1 MSQPLLA
8 FTQIVEQLDKNL
20 RVINQAAHAPSP
32 EAMEEVIREVG
43 PRSQVLVEVWR
54 LLWPAIE
61 KDKAWLQIAQDRI
74 TRREPWSAERFSLM
88 LTDIIFADPTLLP
101 IITKLFSSAEQAKDH
116 DIEANDEFTLT
127 APDEPTETIQEQ
139 ISTTDTLV
147 MSGIPPW
154 TTGFILA
161 GKFKLLH
168 QLARGGFGEAWLVE
182 DIAGTSPIAC
192 VVKKFSF
199 QHPDANI
206 LDNIRR
212 RFEQEAR
219 ALERLGKDH
228 NQIPSL
234 HTFETQGD
242 EGYFVQ
248 EYIEG
253 PNLAEYVRD
262 NGPMP
267 EQEVLAFLDSVL
279 EVLSYVHN
287 NKVIHRDIKP
297 ANIILRKADRKPVL
311 IDFGAL
317 KEVATTVLDQFGHA
331 STTLPIGTP
340 GFMPVEQAQGM
351 PRLSTDIYAL
361 GFTALYL
368 LSGKF
373 PIDLMNIATGEVDWS
388 QLDSVLSLELR
399 TILMTA
405 IAQMPDNR
413 FNTARLMHDEIS
425 KLIQSREPNA
435 QVEVNRNSEIQ
446 DSLEYS
452 DDLSGNTKP
461 ANEQKAIHLNPINNI
476 ERLQVTKTIDERH
489 ASLTLSSWTDESEER
504 LKSLVRENV
513 PLENPSRYSLGSWS
527 VGYIVLEDCNIQS
540 LKELLTLLEKVCGRE
555 TGWPPWWI
563 PTKQEVRPYPY
574 GDIVE
579 CWIKDNFFNDSAHSD
594 FWRASKQGKMYLLR
608 GYDEDSSS
616 DRYEHRYEPG
626 TSFELTFPI
635 WRIGECLLHAGRFAT
650 ELSGSA
656 SSILFQVKWNGLGGR
671 TLVVKDRRMVS
682 LPTLRPSAQDSVT
695 SKILLTPDRITSSLG
710 EIVQRLTAPLYE
722 TFDFYSPPMQLID
735 DEVLRLKSSRV

>member
-1 MSQPLLA
+1 MSKVLMTPKELGAILTSTLQQVEDCEECSIDTVTPLLHPDEDGCNWSNVVHVQSGGDVA
-8 FTQIVEQLDKNL
+8 ADYIGPHVQRIVAEARKRYNL
-20 RVINQAAHAPSP
+20 VSD
-32 EAMEEVIREVG
+32 E
-43 PRSQVLVEVWR
+43 
-54 LLWPAIE
+54 
-61 KDKAWLQIAQDRI
+61 
-74 TRREPWSAERFSLM
+74 
-88 LTDIIFADPTLLP
+88 
-101 IITKLFSSAEQAKDH
+101 
-116 DIEANDEFTLT
+116 DIE
-127 APDEPTETIQEQ
+127 PTKIIQEQ
-139 ISTTDTLV
+139 PSSTDTLV
-147 MSGIPPW
+147 ISEIAPW
-154 TTGFILA
+154 TTGFLLA
-161 GKFKLLH
+161 GRFKLLH

-182 DIAGTSPIAC
+182 DIAATSPIAC

-199 QHPDANI
+199 QHPDASI

-212 RFEQEAR
+212 RFQQEAR

-297 ANIILRKADRKPVL
+297 ANILLRKTDGKPVL
-311 IDFGAL
+311 IDFGTL
-317 KEVATTVLDQFGHA
+317 KEIATTVLDRFGHA

-373 PIDLMNIATGEVDWS
+373 PVDLMDIATGEVDWS
-388 QLDSVLSLELR
+388 QLDSVLSPELR

-425 KLIQSREPNA
+425 KLIQSREPNP
-435 QVEVNRNSEIQ
+435 QIDVNSNSEIQ
-446 DSLEYS
+446 DSLENS
-452 DDLSGNTKP
+452 NDFLGNTKQ
-461 ANEQKAIHLNPINNI
+461 ANEHKAIPPNSINNI
-476 ERLQVTKTIDERH
+476 GRSKLTKTLEESH
-489 ASLTLSSWTDESEER
+489 ARSTLSSWLDESEER
-504 LKSLVRENV
+504 LKSLIGENL
-513 PLENPSRYSLGSWS
+513 PDEKPSRYSLGSWS
-527 VGYIVLEDCNIQS
+527 VGYLVLEDFNFQS
-540 LKELLTLLEKVCGRE
+540 LKELHTLLEKVCGRE

-574 GDIVE
+574 GDIIE

-594 FWRASKQGKMYLLR
+594 FWRASKLGKMYLLR

-616 DRYEHRYEPG
+616 DRYEHPYEPG
-626 TSFELTFPI
+626 TSLELTSPI

-656 SSILFQVKWNGLGGR
+656 SSILFQVKWNGLRGR
-671 TLVVKDRRMVS
+671 TLVVKERQMFS
-682 LPTLRPSAQDSVT
+682 LPTLRPSVQDSVT
-695 SKILLTPDRITSSLG
+695 SNILITPDRITSSLG
-710 EIVQRLTAPLYE
+710 EIVQTLTAPLYE
-722 TFDFYSPPMQLID
+722 TFDFYSPPMHLID